1 VVNRTIDALN
11 AGSSRYRQLP
21 VTQPSCGD
29 TTTFVGYLYGVAVPT
44 DCGPGATEW
53 RDKMKTLKRIAI
65 VALLALLTISTGTL
79 AADNEH
85 GYSRIFIFGASFI
98 DPGNRYAD
106 TGVYSIPPFLDPL
119 GPVAYDVGGHRP
131 TNGRTWVEIM
141 AQEMGLTPWAKPAF
155 RDPVFGNYA
164 YDHAFVRN
172 IHVWGPSVYEQIA
185 LWDANGYCTN
195 EPMNDTLFVL
205 DSGAADLFDIMTAET
220 MEETFSV
227 ISDVMLALTHH
238 IEALHEC
245 GARNLL
251 IADLVPLGYAPVIL
265 LLVDDP
271 TDPVEV
277 AAARF
282 GANQL
287 TKAFNMMLLGTV
299 NGMMVSYPE
308 LTITTTEF
316 YGIGQTVMDFPENF
330 GFTNVT
336 DPCVTF
342 FVVEGAYCEN
352 PKEYFFWDFLHMSKA
367 ANALLGRHA
376 LGQLPPLD

>member
-1 VVNRTIDALN
+1 MN
-11 AGSSRYRQLP
+11 
-21 VTQPSCGD
+21 
-29 TTTFVGYLYGVAVPT
+29 
-44 DCGPGATEW
+44 
-53 RDKMKTLKRIAI
+53 TLKRIAI
-65 VALLALLTISTGTL
+65 VALLALLPISTSTL

-119 GPVAYDVGGHRP
+119 GPVAYDVGGHRA

-141 AQEMGLTPWAKPAF
+141 AQEMGLTKWAKPAY

-164 YDHAFVRN
+164 YDHAFVRD
-172 IHVWGPSVYEQIA
+172 IYVWGPSVYDQID
-185 LWDANGYCTN
+185 LWDANGYCTK

-205 DSGAADLFDIMTAET
+205 DSGAADLFDIMVAEE
-220 MEETFSV
+220 MEDKFSV
-227 ISDVMLALTHH
+227 ISAVMTAITDH
-238 IEALHEC
+238 IKALHEC

-251 IADLVPLGYAPVIL
+251 IADLVPIGYAPVVL

-277 AAARF
+277 AAARS

-287 TKAFNMMLLGTV
+287 SLLF
-299 NGMMVSYPE
+299 NGMLQATINGVVSDPDYPG
-308 LTITTTEF
+308 LNIKPTGF
-316 YGIGQTVMDFPENF
+316 YGFGQTVMDFSEKF

-367 ANALLGRHA
+367 ANAVLGRHA